1 MFFPVFAL
9 SFSTIDALREA
20 DVISRIFRLC
30 LALAT
35 GVILAFAGT
44 GDAIA
49 KCGGETRIRNLVAF
63 LNCDPTG
70 ISYKN
75 ISRAMDK
82 DVDKICRAACS
93 NVKNL
98 NDQKN
103 CQREYL
109 KVIDRHKRAV
119 KKYARGR
126 GCKFRVKYF
135 EEELKAA
142 GGKRTGS
149 TMLKGCKT
157 VGNWKRTV
165 YGPPAKGCPSCD
177 FHIKDAILCEIELSC
192 EAHSEFHKM
201 HPEMNAS
208 DPIEGTLHCLANQET
223 GDCLSV
229 RGCIT
234 DKTVKDGKI
243 YTENYLDRGKKV
255 QSLEEQEDTSIPYR

>member
-1 MFFPVFAL
+1 MICRV
-9 SFSTIDALREA
+9 
-20 DVISRIFRLC
+20 FRLC

-35 GVILAFAGT
+35 GVILAFAGVP
-44 GDAIA
+44 DAIA

-75 ISRAMDK
+75 ISRAMDR
-82 DVDKICRAACS
+82 DVDKICKMACS

-126 GCKFRVKYF
+126 GCKFRGKYF
-135 EEELKAA
+135 EAEFKAGG

-177 FHIKDAILCEIELSC
+177 FHIKDAIICEIKVSC
-192 EAHSEFHKM
+192 KAHSELHKIY
-201 HPEMNAS
+201 PKKLADIDDFEAYGS
-208 DPIEGTLHCLANQET
+208 CLANQET
-223 GDCLSV
+223 GDCLPI
-229 RGCIT
+229 RECLRNQ
-234 DKTVKDGKI
+234 TVDGAQN
-243 YTENYLDRGKKV
+243 YSENYRKQGVKV
-255 QSLEEQEDTSIPYR
+255 ESLEEQEDTSIPYRE